1 MTTKA
6 CELAKCHTHFGWYVL
21 LDSYIHAYSF
31 KISRHQGKNYLH
43 TLILKYF
50 SFDFAWNDR
59 LFFLGH
65 QARKAWHFS
74 FFIMGKN
81 IFQKWHF
88 YNFAVFLYKTKCED
102 KVEPDQHL
110 AHCTWIFCWILCS
123 RCKFCYNARCV
134 SVFLYQKQFNEFKKS
149 LPGVGFK

>member
-1 MTTKA
+1 MPILLKLVGTK
-6 CELAKCHTHFGWYVL
+6 E
-21 LDSYIHAYSF
+21 
-31 KISRHQGKNYLH
+31 KNYLH

-65 QARKAWHFS
+65 HARKAWHFS

-102 KVEPDQHL
+102 KKWGIDFRRGAIIILFFYMTKIGKLLTFLNITFRIKAKVK
-110 AHCTWIFCWILCS
+110 WIFSTISLLTLGKWNESL
-123 RCKFCYNARCV
+123 RDKNAA
-134 SVFLYQKQFNEFKKS
+134 L
-149 LPGVGFK
+149 GT